1 MQRKKFKTSDE
12 MYPLIESYLESG
24 QSQLQF
30 CKEQTLK
37 PHLLNYWLQRYRADK
52 QESQSPAAG
61 FSKLNIID
69 APANVEKLI
78 IIRCSNGTTVEI
90 PL

>member
-1 MQRKKFKTSDE
+1 MRRKKFKTTQE

-24 QSQLQF
+24 QSQAQF
-30 CKEQTLK
+30 CKEQNLK
-37 PHLLNYWLQRYRADK
+37 PHLLIYWLQRYKADK
-52 QESQSPAAG
+52 EGSASPEAG

-69 APANVEKLI
+69 MPGSEDKMI
-78 IIRCSNGTTVEI
+78 IIRCGNGTTIEI